1 MIARMFGILF
11 FLFAAV
17 ASARASDGP
26 EFVGIRV
33 GLGDRYKA
41 GLWTSVDLT
50 LRGGSTPLTGA
61 VSVTV
66 PDGDGTPSQVITP
79 PSEAVKLAAGE
90 TVVVRTLARFGRVR
104 SQLRADFLVDGKSAV
119 QKTFAASDQA
129 DQDRYLEAID
139 GRPLWIAVGN
149 SDIGLD
155 EAAKLRSSSS
165 TNDPNAA
172 KNRPAYARVGAVEQ
186 LPTHWCGYEGV
197 DALVIATSDAKML
210 DGFAPNDVRIMAL
223 DDWVRMGG
231 RLVLCVGAR
240 AKKVLTDGA
249 PLARFAPGRFETI
262 LTRDQTSGWEQFCRS
277 SSPVPQANAGQQ
289 FSIICPKLAVAE
301 GVELREE
308 DLPLVVRTARG
319 FGQIIF
325 VAADIDRPPFSDW
338 SDRGL
343 LLAKLLDVPTAGNS
357 ESREEQYQGAYGY
370 TDLSGQ
376 LRSSLDSF
384 KDVSAIPFALVAAI
398 IVAYILLIGPG
409 DYFLLK
415 KLVRRMTWTWATF
428 PVIAIVVGAGAFAI
442 SDYLKGS
449 QLRVCQADL
458 VDVDVAAHA
467 IRGTT
472 WANIFCP
479 RAESLDLSL
488 QPQPIPAKGDPVAA
502 TNPAPTA
509 QSSGYF
515 AWLGLPG
522 AGLGGM
528 NSNGVDA
535 GCGWQS
541 YRLWPD
547 TEQKPPSAYSIEG
560 VPIGIG
566 STKSFTGR
574 WRAAAETV
582 PLADLTEEQQD
593 VIGTITNPYAFPL
606 GNCIVAHD
614 RWVYKLDT
622 IAPGETKSINT
633 TTDRNELR
641 NYLTGMHMVKEDKL
655 TSRQET
661 TPFEMYNR
669 DPAYILR
676 TMMFYQRAGGS
687 TYAHLSNDY
696 QSFVDLSNLLD
707 AGRAILVAEA
717 LRDEKA
723 AGHGAVLLR
732 GGGAPPRGDDRHTVI
747 YRFVLPVK
755 RK

>member
-1 MIARMFGILF
+1 MIARLFAILVS
-11 FLFAAV
+11 LFAAV
-17 ASARASDGP
+17 AAASASDEP
-26 EFVGIRV
+26 EFVGIHV

-41 GLWTSVDLT
+41 GLWTPVELT
-50 LRGGSTPLTGA
+50 LRGGNAPLSGA

-66 PDGDGTPSQVITP
+66 PDGDGVPSQVITP
-79 PSEAVKLAAGE
+79 PSEPVRLASGQM
-90 TVVVRTLARFGRVR
+90 VVVRTFARFGRVR
-104 SQLRADFLVDGKSAV
+104 SQLRAELLVDGKSVA
-119 QKTFAASDQA
+119 QKTFATSDRASEDTF
-129 DQDRYLEAID
+129 LEAID

-149 SDIGLD
+149 SNVGLD
-155 EAAKLRSSSS
+155 EAAKISGSASA
-165 TNDPNAA
+165 NDPNAA
-172 KNRPAYARVGAVEQ
+172 KSRPASARVSAVEQ
-186 LPTHWCGYEGV
+186 LPTQWCGYEGV
-197 DALVIATSDAKML
+197 DALVIATSDGMFDRL
-210 DGFAPNDVRIMAL
+210 APNDARLNAL

-231 RLVLCVGAR
+231 RLVLFVGAR
-240 AKKVLTDGA
+240 ARTILADGA
-249 PLARFAPGRFETI
+249 PLARFAPGPLETI
-262 LTRDQTSGWEQFCRS
+262 VTRDQTSAWEQFCRS
-277 SSPVPQANAGQQ
+277 SSPMPLAKAGQQ
-289 FSIICPKLAVAE
+289 PSIVCPKLAVHE

-325 VAADIDRPPFSDW
+325 VAADIDQPPFSDW

-343 LLAKLLDVPTAGNS
+343 LLAKLIDASPAGSN
-357 ESREEQYQGAYGY
+357 EGPEEQYQGAFGY

-384 KDVSAIPFALVAAI
+384 TGVSAIPFALVASI

-415 KLVRRMTWTWATF
+415 NVVRRMTWTWLTF
-428 PVIAIVVGAGAFAI
+428 PLLVLVVGAAAFAL
-442 SDYLKGS
+442 SHYLKGS
-449 QLRVCQADL
+449 QLRVSQADL
-458 VDVDVAAHA
+458 IDVDVAGRE

-488 QPQPIPAKGDPVAA
+488 RPQTIPTKTAA
-502 TNPAPTA
+502 GTA
-509 QSSGYF
+509 TRRASVDRSSGYF
-515 AWLGLPG
+515 AWMGLPG
-522 AGLGGM
+522 GGLGGM
-528 NSNGVDA
+528 NSSGMDA
-535 GCGWQS
+535 GSGWQP
-541 YRLWPD
+541 YRLWPE
-547 TEQKPPSAYSIEG
+547 TEQKPPAASSMEG
-560 VPIGIG
+560 VPIHVG

-582 PLADLTEEQQD
+582 PSADLTEDQQD
-593 VIGTITNPYAFPL
+593 VIGKITNPYAFPL
-606 GNCIVAHD
+606 GNCIVAHG

-622 IAPGETKSINT
+622 IAPGETKSIDT
-633 TTDRNELR
+633 STDRNELHS
-641 NYLTGMHMVKEDKL
+641 YLTGRHMIKQDTL

-661 TPFEMYNR
+661 TPFDLNSA

-687 TYAHLSNDY
+687 AYAHLANDY
-696 QSFVDLSNLLD
+696 QSFVDLSNLLN
-707 AGRAILVAEA
+707 AGRAILIAEP

-723 AGHGAVLLR
+723 ANHGAVLLR
-732 GGGAPPRGDDRHTVI
+732 GDAPLAQPGDQHTVI